1 MRTTSMRTT
10 SLALVCAALAVSSPL
25 ALAGHGVTAN
35 SPNLPP
41 LGSSYVGQFHSW
53 GGGMFTLTNPVHS
66 GFTMNQPPPPPGG
79 SQLHTFMSEVS
90 GVFMGPGITAPVMV
104 PNVPVSVQV
113 VSRPDLDTG
122 DTRFFDTE
130 MLQLDI
136 NGGGLMIR
144 ESPTRPST
152 GQTSVTSLGGG
163 IYQIN
168 SFFDVFTELSLDGG
182 QSWIPS
188 DGSLRMDL
196 HPTPAAAGLLA
207 LGGLVAARRRRN

>member
-1 MRTTSMRTT
+1 M
-10 SLALVCAALAVSSPL
+10 AVSSPL
-25 ALAGHGVTAN
+25 ALAGHGVTTN

-41 LGSSYVGQFHSW
+41 LGSEYVGQFHSW
-53 GGGMFTLTNPVHS
+53 GGGLYTLTDPVHS

-79 SQLHTFMSEVS
+79 SQVHTFMSQVS
-90 GVFMGPGITAPVMV
+90 GVFMGPGFAAPVTV

-113 VSRPDLDTG
+113 TSSMDMG
-122 DTRFFDTE
+122 ATRFFETE

-136 NGGGLMIR
+136 NAGGLMIR
-144 ESPTRPST
+144 ESPAQPSK
-152 GQTSVTSLGGG
+152 GQTSITDLGGG
-163 IYQIN
+163 MYHID
-168 SFFDVFTELSLDGG
+168 SFFDVFTELSLDNG

-207 LGGLVAARRRRN
+207 LGGLSVARRRRR